1 MPDSPADS
9 PADLAN
15 RARGA
20 FGERLAAQAYRR
32 RGARVLDRNWRSRT
46 GELDLVVHDRGIYV
60 FCEVKTRRTTRYGSP
75 AEAVGRDKQVR
86 IRRLAV
92 EWLRAHGL
100 RGVAVRFDVVSIV
113 GTRVRVIER
122 AF

>member
-1 MPDSPADS
+1 MPDSPL
-9 PADLAN
+9 DLAN

-20 FGERLAAQAYRR
+20 FGERLAAQEYRR

-46 GELDLVVHDRGIYV
+46 GELDLVVHDRGTYV

-92 EWLRAHGL
+92 EWLRAMNMGM
-100 RGVAVRFDVVSIV
+100 GGISFQE
-113 GTRVRVIER
+113 RVQLG
-122 AF
+122 